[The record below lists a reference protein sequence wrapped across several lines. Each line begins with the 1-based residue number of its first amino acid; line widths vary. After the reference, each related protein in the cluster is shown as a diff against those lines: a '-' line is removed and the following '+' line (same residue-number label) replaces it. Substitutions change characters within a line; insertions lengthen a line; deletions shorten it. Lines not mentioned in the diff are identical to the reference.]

1 MLKAEDLRA
10 INKASAADTA
20 PPLDIAEGWLFWFE
34 KRGERMLKDCAKLG
48 YTELAVDLP
57 IEIAT
62 SFDRPALVLI
72 QKTLRGLLD
81 GCFVGFVE
89 DEYKGK
95 PICRV
100 FVQWQPESL
109 NDKQ

>member
-1 MLKAEDLRA
+1 MNAEDLRK
-10 INKASAADTA
+10 INKASEADTA

-48 YTELAVDLP
+48 YSELTVDLP

-62 SFDRPALVLI
+62 SFDRPALILI
-72 QKTLRGLLD
+72 QKTLRGLLN

-95 PICRV
+95 PICRL
-100 FVQWQPESL
+100 FVSWSGSASA
-109 NDKQ
+109 NA

>member
-1 MLKAEDLRA
+1 MLNAEDLRA
-10 INKASAADTA
+10 INKAIETDTA
-20 PPLDIAEGWLFWFE
+20 PLIDIAEGWLFWFE

-48 YTELAVDLP
+48 YTELVVDLP

-62 SFDRPALVLI
+62 SFDRAALVLI

-89 DEYKGK
+89 DEYQAK
-95 PICRV
+95 PICRL
-100 FVQWQPESL
+100 FITW
-109 NDKQ
+109 

>member
-1 MLKAEDLRA
+1 MLNAEDLRT

-34 KRGERMLKDCAKLG
+34 KRGERMLKDTAKLG

-62 SFDRPALVLI
+62 SFDRAALVLI

-81 GCFVGFVE
+81 GCFVGFIE
-89 DEYKGK
+89 DEYQGK
-95 PICRV
+95 PICRL
-100 FVQWQPESL
+100 FIRWQESA
-109 NDKQ
+109 